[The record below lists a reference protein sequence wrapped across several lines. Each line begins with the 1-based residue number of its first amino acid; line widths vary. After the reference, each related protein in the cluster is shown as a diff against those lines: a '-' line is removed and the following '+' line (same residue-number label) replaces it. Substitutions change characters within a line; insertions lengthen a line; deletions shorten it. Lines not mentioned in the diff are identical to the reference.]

1 YDLLGWAYHLSGQQD
16 EAISTLREALDRDP
30 GLVSAQFH
38 LGSLY
43 AGAGQVELARQ
54 HLQRAIDLDTGGY
67 YRERAELILKD
78 LE

>member
-1 YDLLGWAYHLSGQQD
+1 
-16 EAISTLREALDRDP
+16 
-30 GLVSAQFH
+30 LVSAHFH

-43 AGAGQVELARQ
+43 AGAGQVDLARQ
-54 HLQRAIDLDTGGY
+54 HLQRAIDLDTSGY